1 MKLINR
7 IRMGIL
13 LILVLMVMIVS
24 ACQVFAKSS
33 SPSLALVLKKASSGG
48 SPNINFS
55 VLFVSLLGLSLVTLS
70 FVKGIE
76 LLNKRQKG
84 GFDDSPTFKQEVDV
98 VKGENSRL
106 LSSNK
111 DLRQENEILKKA
123 KNEIQTK
130 LLSLEKAFK
139 ERLNNEDIL
148 KRSALNLRKECE
160 KLLDKN
166 EKLTLELNRSGLG
179 IVSSAKKSKK
189 KVKAVVKKKKA
200 AKKRSRLTGSRKTL
214 YKYNK
219 EAGKRK

>member
-1 MKLINR
+1 MKLVGCVRTR
-7 IRMGIL
+7 IL
-13 LILVLMVMIVS
+13 WILVLLSLIVLS
-24 ACQVFAKSS
+24 YGTFARSS
-33 SPSLALVLKKASSGG
+33 SPSLNVVLQKASMGG
-48 SPNINFS
+48 GPNINLS

-76 LLNKRQKG
+76 LLRRKQKG
-84 GFDDSPTFKQEVDV
+84 GSDDSPTFKQEVDV

-123 KNEIQTK
+123 KSEIQTK

-179 IVSSAKKSKK
+179 ILPVAKKARKKRSRFAGKK
-189 KVKAVVKKKKA
+189 KTKAVVKKKKA
-200 AKKRSRLTGSRKTL
+200 AKKR
-214 YKYNK
+214 
-219 EAGKRK
+219 KRK